1 MNFRDATEK
10 ALQFRNERDWSQFH
24 NPKDLAASICIEAAE
39 LLEVF
44 QWSGTDLEVKQ
55 KFDQAKEELA
65 DVLIYC
71 IYMADRLG
79 VDPAEIIS
87 DKIDSNNKKYPK
99 EKARGTSRK
108 YTEL

>member
-44 QWSGTDLEVKQ
+44 QWSGIDLEVKQ

-87 DKIDSNNKKYPK
+87 DKNIQKKKRVEPQESTPNYD
-99 EKARGTSRK
+99 
-108 YTEL
+108 